1 MPKFKLKNTFF
12 AKSFNPND
20 YKAEIDYDMLKNV
33 FCKREEDLKAEEEE
47 KKKM

>member
-12 AKSFNPND
+12 VQGFNPNERSD
-20 YKAEIDYDMLKNV
+20 DIDYDLLQET
-33 FCKREEDLKAEEEE
+33 FCKREEQIKQEEAE